1 MLLLCLPVN
10 LLLLLLCIVQRLLM
24 LRIQWNAIF
33 AVHRRLAG
41 CHGLLRGNGATT
53 VYLLLLLLLY
63 MVVLLLL
70 LIVGMV
76 VRRTGR
82 VRGDGRL
89 VAEQRGLGLV
99 PLRLGGVVGRFA

>member
-1 MLLLCLPVN
+1 MLCLPVN
-10 LLLLLLCIVQRLLM
+10 LLLLLLLCIVQRLLL

-53 VYLLLLLLLY
+53 VYLLLLY
-63 MVVLLLL
+63 MVVLLL
-70 LIVGMV
+70 IVVVV

-99 PLRLGGVVGRFA
+99 PLRLGGVVDRFA

>member
-1 MLLLCLPVN
+1 MLLCLSVN
-10 LLLLLLCIVQRLLM
+10 LLLLLLCIVQRLLL

-33 AVHRRLAG
+33 TVHRRLAG

-53 VYLLLLLLLY
+53 VYLLLLLLY
-63 MVVLLLL
+63 MVVLL
-70 LIVGMV
+70 IVVVMV

-89 VAEQRGLGLV
+89 VAKKRGLGLV